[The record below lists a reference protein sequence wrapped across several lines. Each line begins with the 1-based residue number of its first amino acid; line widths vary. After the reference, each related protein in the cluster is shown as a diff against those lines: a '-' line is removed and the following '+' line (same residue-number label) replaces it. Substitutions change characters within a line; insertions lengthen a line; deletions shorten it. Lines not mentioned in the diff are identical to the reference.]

1 MKQKKKDIE
10 GQSFTLQ
17 FGDESESVPIES
29 QADAAAL
36 VNDNFMWHNAA
47 TLLEEADARK
57 QAGVIPLHSDDEEI
71 QEFEADDDL
80 EDEFSAKT
88 ANVPDALTID
98 EFEEEAIDERT
109 MPMGPILEIEDEAE
123 DYNDP
128 NGPIGPVYASA
139 SMAPPIVVG
148 SAGQFEAVEIDAV
161 EQDQPMRPVVAAAS
175 QKTPWL
181 VYGTLGAGVCVL
193 SVALIGMLMQMNTP
207 TGSGA
212 SEVALAPEIEPPS
225 DVAPVEALVA
235 QIEPVQDAPA
245 PSGVEPQLIVANLV
259 GPSGTPLQP
268 EIALA
273 ALEPS
278 VVRNTPAA
286 LLTSAADVAFTRL
299 SSEPLSS
306 DLTSPLGEN
315 FGGAEPTD
323 ALVSLNSDRIEIDL
337 STPASGPQLA
347 FEATLPRSPEF
358 VADPVIARK
367 PAPLLASVSVPNVQA
382 PQESFAALALLE
394 SIDSL
399 SGQIEA
405 LSFAPVSFETSS
417 LQSEVVAMSDPEVT
431 RSDAAVIDRFALNDE
446 ITVGLVVPQDVS
458 PPLAAVKLAFA
469 SDTTVT
475 LDDIS
480 GLEISPDAGLIEVK
494 ETPGKILD
502 QAVVEPILPSESTQT
517 SPVILASLAV
527 IETPQ
532 FKSGPVGADISDNT
546 GLSGLA
552 SLASRLPSSG
562 VTVDAAPEQVAALST
577 SEVAPVVAP
586 TVAPPPKAAAQE
598 EIKTARPLERAS
610 ASDAATSVAQARW
623 VPDLGVLV
631 RSTTDNGLPALEI
644 TDIQEGA
651 SLPEQITS
659 GKIIRSV
666 NGFPVGDLQSLTA
679 ALMVW
684 FDETSD
690 VLKAELAVKGEEGA
704 LPDVFSV
711 DVPLWRFVKLENG
724 TEIKIS
730 QNKGKWEAE
739 ILSSDASVPDGLQRG
754 DILLRDFATQSK
766 LRDPLAVERLIADLD
781 RLNSERVEFAI
792 VRDGQLSSGFLNF

>member
-1 MKQKKKDIE
+1 VAGLWHIGCRGLCSVGRFDRDAHA
-10 GQSFTLQ
+10 
-17 FGDESESVPIES
+17 DEY
-29 QADAAAL
+29 
-36 VNDNFMWHNAA
+36 
-47 TLLEEADARK
+47 
-57 QAGVIPLHSDDEEI
+57 SD
-71 QEFEADDDL
+71 
-80 EDEFSAKT
+80 
-88 ANVPDALTID
+88 
-98 EFEEEAIDERT
+98 
-109 MPMGPILEIEDEAE
+109 
-123 DYNDP
+123 
-128 NGPIGPVYASA
+128 
-139 SMAPPIVVG
+139 
-148 SAGQFEAVEIDAV
+148 
-161 EQDQPMRPVVAAAS
+161 
-175 QKTPWL
+175 
-181 VYGTLGAGVCVL
+181 
-193 SVALIGMLMQMNTP
+193 
-207 TGSGA
+207 
-212 SEVALAPEIEPPS
+212 

-315 FGGAEPTD
+315 FGGAEP
-323 ALVSLNSDRIEIDL
+323 
-337 STPASGPQLA
+337 
-347 FEATLPRSPEF
+347 
-358 VADPVIARK
+358 
-367 PAPLLASVSVPNVQA
+367 SVPNVQA

-552 SLASRLPSSG
+552 SLAS
-562 VTVDAAPEQVAALST
+562 
-577 SEVAPVVAP
+577 
-586 TVAPPPKAAAQE
+586 
-598 EIKTARPLERAS
+598 
-610 ASDAATSVAQARW
+610 
-623 VPDLGVLV
+623 
-631 RSTTDNGLPALEI
+631 
-644 TDIQEGA
+644 
-651 SLPEQITS
+651 
-659 GKIIRSV
+659 
-666 NGFPVGDLQSLTA
+666 
-679 ALMVW
+679 
-684 FDETSD
+684 
-690 VLKAELAVKGEEGA
+690 
-704 LPDVFSV
+704 
-711 DVPLWRFVKLENG
+711 
-724 TEIKIS
+724 
-730 QNKGKWEAE
+730 
-739 ILSSDASVPDGLQRG
+739 
-754 DILLRDFATQSK
+754 
-766 LRDPLAVERLIADLD
+766 
-781 RLNSERVEFAI
+781 
-792 VRDGQLSSGFLNF
+792 